1 MAKVDPLLAFLFSSL
16 YIFSMTVFFLNLS
29 IVILNYALGE
39 VKDNLD
45 AVTDELDLANFMTLY
60 LTQGIS
66 NIFGR
71 KKGKNSKLYCE
82 NISFEDDCAYVENRL
97 DEISRRMSIMA
108 EGTPAEAYVCLMKFK
123 IQNPEA
129 DLWQKQT
136 ENSNVIWHLD
146 ETLNSDEVSSISS
159 PERDLVM
166 EDDTNPLHSM
176 ALFTIEEMEET
187 DEERNNPNLP
197 PEINLKSDDL
207 NSCL

>member
-1 MAKVDPLLAFLFSSL
+1 
-16 YIFSMTVFFLNLS
+16 
-29 IVILNYALGE
+29 
-39 VKDNLD
+39 
-45 AVTDELDLANFMTLY
+45 
-60 LTQGIS
+60 
-66 NIFGR
+66 
-71 KKGKNSKLYCE
+71 
-82 NISFEDDCAYVENRL
+82 
-97 DEISRRMSIMA
+97 
-108 EGTPAEAYVCLMKFK
+108 MKSK

-136 ENSNVIWHLD
+136 ENSNVIWDLD
-146 ETLNSDEVSSISS
+146 ETLNSDEVSSTSS

-187 DEERNNPNLP
+187 DEERNNPNFP